1 MSEEMDRLLET
12 IRRRGAKTV
21 GLQFP
26 VGLRPRAVE
35 LAKELENR
43 AGVRCLIA
51 ADPSFGACD
60 VAEMPVDLNVHL
72 AHAPMPHL
80 RYRNVFFFDM
90 PTPLPDS
97 WAFLDAALPLLPKR
111 VGILTTTQHRQW
123 VPHILERLAAK
134 GFEPVA
140 SQPDRRVAYAAQVLG
155 CDYFTAT
162 NVAEK
167 VDGYLYVGTGDF
179 HPLGV
184 VIIVKD
190 KPVIIADPSTG
201 EARTLDEVKDRILRQ
216 RWGAIVRAQEA
227 RTFGIIVS
235 KKVGQDRSALAAE
248 LVAKLQAKGR
258 SGHIFYMDLVAPE
271 LLEGYKVD
279 AWVSTACPR
288 IAIEDYLRYKHPI
301 LTPPELEIV
310 LGERAWED
318 YAFDEIRA

>member
-1 MSEEMDRLLET
+1 MDETERLLEA

>member
-111 VGILTTTQHRQW
+111 VGVLTTTQHRQW

-184 VIIVKD
+184 AIILKD
-190 KPVIIADPSTG
+190 KPVVIADPSTG

>member
-35 LAKELENR
+35 LAAELESR
-43 AGVRCLIA
+43 GGVTCLIA

>member
-1 MSEEMDRLLET
+1 MDETERLLDA

-35 LAKELENR
+35 LAAELERR
-43 AGVRCLIA
+43 AGVTCLIA

-60 VAEMPVDLNVHL
+60 VPEMPVDLTVHL

-80 RYRNVFFFDM
+80 RYRNVYFYDM
-90 PTPLPDS
+90 PTPLPES
-97 WAFLDAALPLLPKR
+97 WGFLDAALPMLPRR
-111 VGILTTTQHRQW
+111 VGILTTTQHRDW
-123 VPHILERLAAK
+123 VPRIVEHLRAK
-134 GFEPVA
+134 GLEPVV
-140 SQPDRRVAYAAQVLG
+140 SEPDRRVAYAAQVLG
-155 CDYFTAT
+155 CDYFAAT
-162 NVAEK
+162 NIAAD

-184 VIIVKD
+184 AIIAKD
-190 KPVIIADPSTG
+190 RPVVIADPSTG
-201 EARTLDEVKDRILRQ
+201 GARTLEAVKDRVLRQ
-216 RWGAIVRAQEA
+216 RWGAIVRAQDA

-235 KKVGQDRSALAAE
+235 RKVGQDRSGLAAE
-248 LVAKLQAKGR
+248 LKRKLEAKGR
-258 SGHIFYMDLVAPE
+258 MALVFHMDAVAPE
-271 LLEGYKVD
+271 HLEGYKVD

-288 IAIEDYLRYKHPI
+288 IAIEDYLRYKQPI

-310 LGERAWED
+310 LGERRWED

>member
-1 MSEEMDRLLET
+1 MGEVDRLLEV
-12 IRRRGAKTV
+12 IRGREAKTI

-26 VGLRPRAVE
+26 VGLRTKAVE
-35 LAKELENR
+35 IAQEIEAR
-43 AGVRCLIA
+43 AMVTCLVS

-60 VAEMPVDLNVHL
+60 VADMPVDLIVHL

-80 RYRNVFFFDM
+80 RYRNVYFYDM

-111 VGILTTTQHRQW
+111 VGVLTTTQHRHW
-123 VPHILERLAAK
+123 VQHLLERLAAK
-134 GFEPVA
+134 GFEAVA
-140 SQPDRRVAYAAQVLG
+140 SEPDRRVAYAAQVLG

-162 NVAEK
+162 NVADK

-184 VIIVKD
+184 AIILKD
-190 KPVIIADPSTG
+190 KPVVIADPSTG

-235 KKVGQDRSALAAE
+235 KKPGQERSALAAE